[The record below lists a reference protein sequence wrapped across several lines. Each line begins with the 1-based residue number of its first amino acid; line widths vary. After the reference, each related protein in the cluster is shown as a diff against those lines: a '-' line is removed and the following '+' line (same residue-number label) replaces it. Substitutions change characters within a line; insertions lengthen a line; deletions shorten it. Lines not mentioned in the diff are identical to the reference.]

1 MKGLIDDIADLA
13 TQNAAFRRVLY
24 TGQHLQLV
32 LMSLKPGE
40 EIGEETH
47 LGNDQ
52 FFRIEKGR
60 GEAWIDG
67 LRTKIKKEDAIFVPA
82 GALHN
87 IINTGAKPLKF
98 YTLYSPPN
106 HRDGVLRRTK
116 DAASNL
122 PEHFDGKTTEGGR
135 QSPTELSNQIP
146 PEPKSGTAVLPS

>member
-1 MKGLIDDIADLA
+1 M
-13 TQNAAFRRVLY
+13 T
-24 TGQHLQLV
+24 
-32 LMSLKPGE
+32 LKPGQ

-67 LRTKIKKEDAIFVPA
+67 LRTKIKTEDAIFVPA

-87 IINTGAKPLKF
+87 IINTGTKSLKF
-98 YTLYSPPN
+98 YTLYSPPH

-116 DAASNL
+116 VAASKL
-122 PEHFDGKTTEGGR
+122 PEHFDGKTTEAN
-135 QSPTELSNQIP
+135 PTSSAEPSTPMP
-146 PEPKSGTAVLPS
+146 PEPQS